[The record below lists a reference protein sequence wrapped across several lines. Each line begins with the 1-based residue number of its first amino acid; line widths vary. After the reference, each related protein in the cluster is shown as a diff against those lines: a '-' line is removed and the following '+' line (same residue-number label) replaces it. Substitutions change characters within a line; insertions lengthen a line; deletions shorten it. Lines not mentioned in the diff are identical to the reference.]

1 MSRCIGQAENIA
13 AAIAKS
19 RERNV
24 KNWAHN
30 DTERKDAGLLLMNR
44 VHANGHLVT
53 LLEGLPLNAVGNH
66 KQQKA
71 LALKVPFTLLFS
83 LQSYVNCIK
92 SPQSAIASLLHDT
105 ECPVSNAMRDL
116 DVGESV
122 GSCNLYTFIG
132 KLGFT
137 RRILASAWVRS

>member
-30 DTERKDAGLLLMNR
+30 DTERKDAGLLLMNH

-53 LLEGLPLNAVGNH
+53 LLEGLPLNAVGKH
-66 KQQKA
+66 KQQQA

-83 LQSYVNCIK
+83 FQSYVNCIK
-92 SPQSAIASLLHDT
+92 SPQSAITSLLHGT
-105 ECPVSNAMRDL
+105 ELGAEAKDIVRAMLKMRSENIAARDAR
-116 DVGESV
+116 
-122 GSCNLYTFIG
+122 Y
-132 KLGFT
+132 K
-137 RRILASAWVRS
+137 